1 MSKKQKNSLYQK
13 YQKWTQIYFCTQN
26 DTSQNNIYLYCW
38 SYLYLYYSNMQQNQN
53 NIFHSSSK
61 QIGPTGPEVDMG
73 AAEVDA
79 GGRQH
84 EGDLLLQG
92 KRLHHQ
98 GQQAEVQQ

>member
-1 MSKKQKNSLYQK
+1 MHWNY
-13 YQKWTQIYFCTQN
+13 
-26 DTSQNNIYLYCW
+26 
-38 SYLYLYYSNMQQNQN
+38 N

-61 QIGPTGPEVDMG
+61 QVGPTGSEVDVG

-84 EGDLLLQG
+84 ESDLLLQEQ
-92 KRLHHQ
+92 RLHHQ